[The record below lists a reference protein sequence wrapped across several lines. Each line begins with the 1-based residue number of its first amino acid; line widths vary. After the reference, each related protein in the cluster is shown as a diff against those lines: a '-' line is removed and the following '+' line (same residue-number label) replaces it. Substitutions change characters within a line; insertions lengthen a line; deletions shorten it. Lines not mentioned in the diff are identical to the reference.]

1 MRNMTARFTSFVFFT
16 ALAGMLAVSC
26 SGNKEAG
33 DANATGEAKEVTD
46 GHLPVF
52 TLQEESTYDFG
63 KVKDGEIVE
72 KSFAF
77 KNTGESPL
85 VISNISASCGCTTPE
100 WPKEPIAPG
109 TESNIMVRFN
119 TTGKPG
125 PQNKT
130 VTITAN
136 TEPSVIELHVKG
148 IVEGK

>member
-1 MRNMTARFTSFVFFT
+1 MRNMTARFTSFVFFV

-26 SGNKEAG
+26 SGNKES
-33 DANATGEAKEVTD
+33 GEAKEVA
-46 GHLPVF
+46 GGGNLPVF

-63 KVKDGEIVE
+63 KAKDGDIVE

-109 TESNIMVRFN
+109 AESNIMVRFN

-125 PQNKT
+125 QQNKT

-148 IVEGK
+148 VVEGK

>member
-1 MRNMTARFTSFVFFT
+1 MKNRLARFTSFAFFVV
-16 ALAGMLAVSC
+16 LAGMLTMSC
-26 SGNKEAG
+26 SGNKES
-33 DANATGEAKEVTD
+33 GEANEA
-46 GHLPVF
+46 GGNLPVF
-52 TLQEESTYDFG
+52 TLQEDSTYDFG

-77 KNTGESPL
+77 KNTGDGPL
-85 VISNISASCGCTTPE
+85 VIGNISASCGCTTPE

-109 TESNIMVRFN
+109 AESNIMVRFN

>member
-1 MRNMTARFTSFVFFT
+1 MKNITARFTSFVLLA

-26 SGNKEAG
+26 SGNKES
-33 DANATGEAKEVTD
+33 GEANEA
-46 GHLPVF
+46 GGNLPVF
-52 TLQEESTYDFG
+52 ALQEESTYDFG

-85 VISNISASCGCTTPE
+85 VIGNISASCGCTTPE

-109 TESNIMVRFN
+109 VESNILVRFN
-119 TTGKPG
+119 SSGKPG

-130 VTITAN
+130 ITITAN
-136 TEPSVIELHVKG
+136 TEPSVIELHIKG

>member
-1 MRNMTARFTSFVFFT
+1 MKNWSARFIPFVLFLG
-16 ALAGMLAVSC
+16 LAGMLAVSC
-26 SGNKEAG
+26 SGKKESGETDEAAG
-33 DANATGEAKEVTD
+33 RS
-46 GHLPVF
+46 LPVF

-77 KNTGESPL
+77 KNTGDSPL
-85 VISNISASCGCTTPE
+85 VIGNISASCGCTTPE

>member
-1 MRNMTARFTSFVFFT
+1 MRNRSASFTSFVFFV
-16 ALAGMLAVSC
+16 ALAGMLAAAC
-26 SGNKEAG
+26 SGNKESG
-33 DANATGEAKEVTD
+33 DANASGEAKDVAA
-46 GHLPVF
+46 GNLPVL

-109 TESNIMVRFN
+109 AESNIMVRFN

-125 PQNKT
+125 QQNKT

-148 IVEGK
+148 VVEGK